1 VTARLLRAIGALVTV
16 AWLSCPSLSAQPADP
31 GFDAALRWRMI
42 GPFRGGR
49 TVAVAGVPK
58 RPNVFYMAANNGG
71 VWRTDDY
78 GRTWDPIFDDQPTG
92 SIGALAVAPSSP
104 NVIYVGSGEGLQRPD
119 LSVGDGVYKSTDGGT
134 TWTNMGLSDGRQIAA
149 IVVDPKDANRVLV
162 AVLGH
167 PYGPNPER
175 GVYRTTDGG
184 KTWQRVFYKDE
195 DTGAVDL
202 ALDPG
207 NSQHVY
213 AVLWSAR
220 QGPWEYGN
228 GYTGTGSG
236 LFHST
241 DGGTTWQPLTK
252 GLPTPEQG
260 LGRIGLGISA
270 SDPKRM
276 YATVDAEKLGGGY
289 RSDDAGSSWERVNT
303 ETRVWGRGTDF
314 AEVRVDPRNRDVVYV
329 ANTSTYRSIDGGK
342 TFTAIKGAPGGDDY
356 HRIWINP
363 ENPDIILLG
372 VDQGATITVNG
383 GRTWSSWYNQPTAQM
398 FHVST
403 DNRFP
408 YRVYGGQQESG
419 SAEVWSRGNDGAITF
434 REFHPV
440 GTDEYGYSAPDPLHP
455 GVIYGSKGVRYD
467 ESTGQTRQIGPVAL
481 RTGAHRFDRTAP
493 ILFSPADPHVLFFAA
508 EVLWKTADGGE
519 SWELISGDLTREKP
533 GVPANLGRMAD
544 KDPERDRHR
553 GVIYSI
559 GPSPKDVNL
568 IWVGTDDGLVHVTR
582 DGGKKWDDVTP
593 PEMAA
598 WSKVTQI
605 DAGHF
610 DPATAYI
617 SVSRFRLDDLKPY
630 IYRTHDGGKTWQK
643 IVRGLPENAPVN
655 VVREDP
661 ARKGLLYAGTERQVW
676 FSRDDG
682 DHWQTLRANMPAT
695 SIRDLVVHEDD
706 LAVGTHGR
714 SFWILDNVTPL
725 RQMDDLRKA
734 SGEFLF
740 RPQLARRV
748 RWNTNTDTPLP
759 PEEPA
764 GENPPDGAMVDYFL
778 KGTSPAAVTLEI
790 LDSSG
795 KLVRRFSSADK
806 PAPVDPKE
814 LPIPTYW
821 IRPPQ
826 PLSAQAGFHRF
837 VWDLHYPPPDALEH
851 EYPIAAVYRNT
862 ARQPL
867 GPWALP
873 GGYTVRLTV
882 GGKTQTQPLKVEMD
896 PRVTASPDDLR
907 NQFELATRIT
917 AAMHSGF
924 DALQQVKALRK
935 ELAAVRERTAQ
946 SQAAEAVAAL
956 EKKAAALEE
965 SSPRFGAGGPDD
977 VAAPSFTRLNRS
989 FSTLLGIVEGADAK
1003 PTPRV
1008 AADVAETEKALASQ
1022 LAALKEIQ
1030 STDVPALNQ
1039 ELKKSS
1045 LPAVGVSSSSR

>member
-1 VTARLLRAIGALVTV
+1 MIARLLRGIGTLISIL
-16 AWLSCPSLSAQPADP
+16 WLSVAKLSAQPVDP
-31 GFDAALRWRMI
+31 ALYAGLRWRMI

-49 TVAVAGVPK
+49 TVAVSGVP
-58 RPNVFYMAANNGG
+58 RQPNVFYMAPNNGG
-71 VWRTDDY
+71 VWKTDDY
-78 GRTWDPIFDDQPTG
+78 GRTWNPIFDDQPTG
-92 SIGALAVAPSSP
+92 SVGALAVAPSDP
-104 NVIYVGSGEGLQRPD
+104 NVLYVGSGEGLQRPD
-119 LSVGDGVYKSTDGGT
+119 LSVGDGVYKSTDGGK
-134 TWTNMGLSDGRQIAA
+134 TWTNTGLSDGRQIAA
-149 IVVDPKDANRVLV
+149 IVVDPRDANRVLV

-175 GVYRTTDGG
+175 GVFRSSDGG
-184 KTWQRVFYKDE
+184 KAWQKVLYKDE
-195 DTGAVDL
+195 DTGAIDL

-207 NSQHVY
+207 NAQHVY

-228 GYTGTGSG
+228 GYTGAGSG

-260 LGRIGLGISA
+260 LGRIGLGISP
-270 SDPKRM
+270 SDSKRM
-276 YATVDAEKLGGGY
+276 YATVDAGKLGGGY
-289 RSDDAGSSWERVNT
+289 RSDDAGASWERVNS
-303 ETRVWGRGTDF
+303 ESRVWGRGTDF
-314 AEVRVDPRNRDVVYV
+314 AEVKVDPRNRDVVYV
-329 ANTSTYRSIDGGK
+329 ANTSTYRSTDGGK
-342 TFTAIKGAPGGDDY
+342 NFTAIKGAPGGDDY

-363 ENPDIILLG
+363 ENPDIILIG
-372 VDQGATITVNG
+372 VDQGATISVNG

-419 SAEVWSRGNDGAITF
+419 SAGVWSRGNDGAITF

-440 GTDEYGYSAPDPLHP
+440 GADEYGYVAPDPLHG
-455 GVIYGSKGVRYD
+455 GVIYGSKGTRYD
-467 ESTGQTRQIGPVAL
+467 EATGQTRQIGPVAL

-508 EVLWKTADGGE
+508 EVLWKTTNGGE
-519 SWELISGDLTREKP
+519 TWEQLSADLTREKP

-544 KDPERDRHR
+544 VDPERDRHR

-582 DGGKKWDDVTP
+582 DSGKKWQDVTP
-593 PEMAA
+593 PELAP

-630 IYRTHDGGKTWQK
+630 IYRTHDGGKSWQK
-643 IVRGLPENAPVN
+643 IVRGLPENASVN

-661 ARKGLLYAGTERQVW
+661 VRKGLLYAGTERQVW
-676 FSRDDG
+676 VSFDDG

-695 SIRDLVVHEDD
+695 SIRDLVIHEDD
-706 LAVGTHGR
+706 VVVGTHGR

-725 RQMDDLRKA
+725 RQMDARSPRPGD
-734 SGEFLF
+734 FLF
-740 RPQLARRV
+740 RPQVARRV

-764 GENPPDGAMVDYFL
+764 GENPPDGAIVDYFV
-778 KGTSPAAVTLEI
+778 KSASSAAVTLEI

-795 KLVRRFSSADK
+795 KLVRRFSSADA
-806 PAPVDPKE
+806 PEPVDPKE

-826 PLSAQAGFHRF
+826 ALSDKAGFHRF
-837 VWDLHYPPPDALEH
+837 VWDLHYPPPDAVDH
-851 EYPIAAVYRNT
+851 EYPIAAIYRNT
-862 ARQPL
+862 ARSPL

-873 GGYTVRLTV
+873 GDYTVRLTA
-882 GGKTQTQPLKVEMD
+882 GGKSQAQPLKIEMD
-896 PRVTASPDDLR
+896 PRVAASAADLR
-907 NQFELATRIT
+907 SQFELATRIT
-917 AAMHSGF
+917 SAMHS
-924 DALQQVKALRK
+924 DSEALQQVKALRQQ
-935 ELAAVRERTAQ
+935 LQSLRERAGTSPALE
-946 SQAAEAVAAL
+946 AAATLEKKVAAL
-956 EKKAAALEE
+956 EQ
-965 SSPRFGAGGPDD
+965 SSVRFGAGGPDE
-977 VAAPSFTRLNRS
+977 VASPSFTRLNS
-989 FSTLLGIVEGADAK
+989 YLVTLLEVVEGADAK
-1003 PTPRV
+1003 PTPQ
-1008 AADVAETEKALASQ
+1008 AAAAFAYTEKSLSQ
-1022 LAALKEIQ
+1022 QLTAWKEIQ
-1030 STDVPALNQ
+1030 GKDVPALNA
-1039 ELKKSS
+1039 ELQKAE
-1045 LPAVGVSSSSR
+1045 LPPVALSSSSR